1 MGRRRKMVD
10 KFGRR
15 SVRRDVGS
23 PAGLPTLSQIKAI
36 NYDLDYAAKNREQLL
51 KRFQDALI
59 KTQ

>member
-1 MGRRRKMVD
+1 VAR
-10 KFGRR
+10 FGRR

-23 PAGLPTLSQIKAI
+23 PAGLPALDQIKAI
-36 NYDLDYAAKNREQLL
+36 NYDLSYAAGNRSQLL